1 MTESLQ
7 AFREWAI
14 TQGGNIGNPLV
25 NTYRGQ
31 CVSLVQQYL
40 YRVFAIPYAPRGNA
54 KDFVPPNFS
63 KVSGSPRAG
72 DVVRWPASNY
82 SKYGHIGLID
92 DDALYLYQN
101 KNGDGKIHRG
111 EPIPAGY
118 TLFRPSGS
126 FAVKNS
132 SATYYTIKKGD
143 TFWALENAW
152 RLSHGTLQKLNPA
165 VVATRLQ
172 VGQKIRRS

>member
-7 AFREWAI
+7 AFREWVVV
-14 TQGGNIGNPLV
+14 QGGNIGNPLV

-54 KDFVPPNFS
+54 KDFIPPKFS
-63 KVSGSPRAG
+63 KVSGPPAAG
-72 DVVRWPASNY
+72 DILRWPASNY

-92 DDALYLYQN
+92 DNGLYLYQN
-101 KNGDGKIHRG
+101 KKSDGKIHRG

-126 FAVKNS
+126 FTVKNS
-132 SATYYTIKKGD
+132 SATYYIIKKGD
-143 TFWALENAW
+143 TLWALENAW
-152 RLSHGTLQKLNPA
+152 GIAHGTLQRLNPGIDPKK
-165 VVATRLQ
+165 LQ
-172 VGQKIRRS
+172 IGQKIRRS